1 MNKFTYQIL
10 YDKTRFNVVNRLVQI
25 LDFLDFKIDFK
36 ILLVKK
42 LVNLVEN
49 SEKLEFY
56 LSYTFTVSQLSRQ
69 LGIVHL
75 KLISKQNDLVY

>member
-10 YDKTRFNVVNRLVQI
+10 YDKTRFNVVNRLVYI

-42 LVNLVEN
+42 LVNLAEN

-56 LSYTFTVSQLSRQ
+56 LSYTFTVS
-69 LGIVHL
+69 
-75 KLISKQNDLVY
+75 

>member
-10 YDKTRFNVVNRLVQI
+10 YDKTRFNVVNRLVYI

-49 SEKLEFY
+49 SEKL
-56 LSYTFTVSQLSRQ
+56 
-69 LGIVHL
+69 
-75 KLISKQNDLVY
+75 